1 MPFNLD
7 LLVNFTFNIFFGLSF
22 GYFYAHFLSCERPI
36 RAMIEFLL
44 FYSLILGPFSML
56 VQRYLL
62 LKTIIMCGGCL
73 CFLRFMYRKDS
84 WFRITIA
91 FLIHMTVT
99 VSVEFL
105 SLSLCYLCMGE
116 LYDFSYRYV
125 IPGSVYIVQVILYFS
140 GFTICIRLFAKKQF
154 DANRIGICQF
164 CLCMT
169 QAGIGFYLCYC
180 FFMARSLEK
189 SYMDIVI
196 IGILL
201 VSSALLYNCLIR
213 SCRIEQ
219 QERSI
224 RSLQKIY
231 ARQPQLYLSVS
242 DSEQNYQELRHDL
255 INFLLSVQT
264 DQRKR
269 KQDANHRIERKEE
282 I

>member
-1 MPFNLD
+1 
-7 LLVNFTFNIFFGLSF
+7 
-22 GYFYAHFLSCERPI
+22 
-36 RAMIEFLL
+36 MIEFLL

-99 VSVEFL
+99 VSFEFL

-125 IPGSVYIVQVILYFS
+125 IPGSVYIVQAILYFS

-169 QAGIGFYLCYC
+169 QAGVGFYLCYC
-180 FFMARSLEK
+180 FFMARSLENH
-189 SYMDIVI
+189 IWI
-196 IGILL
+196 
-201 VSSALLYNCLIR
+201 SSSSE
-213 SCRIEQ
+213 SCWYPVLFYIT
-219 QERSI
+219 
-224 RSLQKIY
+224 
-231 ARQPQLYLSVS
+231 V
-242 DSEQNYQELRHDL
+242 
-255 INFLLSVQT
+255 
-264 DQRKR
+264 
-269 KQDANHRIERKEE
+269 
-282 I
+282 